1 LNKKSEFQPKMS
13 KPIQPARTTG
23 LHRAAITVDPVSQ
36 TALPIVQEVLRSPG
50 QSLDTTVRAFLEPR
64 FGHDFSNV
72 RVHTDDRAAT
82 SARAVNALAYTVG
95 SHIAFDTGLYR
106 PNASDGKQLLAHE
119 LTHVVQQHGQ
129 TPTDSP
135 PIETAPSFER
145 QADAA
150 ARTVAM
156 GRQLS
161 ELPLRVRSAVQRAV
175 SPEDV
180 AIEMVGKQFTL
191 SEPSGALTTGDT
203 VTVASWSNASDT
215 VSVSHPKLAAGPIDV
230 PKRIIR
236 PVRTAVAG
244 VDPYSAGVDSQA
256 QAVAKNEKQL
266 ADWMAKEPQYKT
278 AKQKKAFGEE
288 KTRLEG
294 LLTKRKSTLNR
305 RLIQETM
312 FNRFDAVIKRE
323 VDAAN
328 TAHGLKG
335 KDALD
340 PNLLKS
346 MLFQESQ
353 LGTSGTHLEVPPS
366 HPVKTRFNLGQVID
380 SSAMALLT
388 LFEREQPAVM
398 TTYSLTGLR
407 ADLAKAQRERED
419 LKKKATRSVAEEA
432 RLTELNRLSGGS
444 WETFIWEYTG
454 TGASKGFNDA
464 VTDFF
469 AGAAPA
475 RNEDYEFW
483 IHMAVLWLFEK
494 HKSGMSWP
502 ETIRAYNGSGARAE
516 HYRDAVVKRAGTAR
530 AAATK
535 KTDFVP
541 GGI

>member
-1 LNKKSEFQPKMS
+1 MGMLQ
-13 KPIQPARTTG
+13 
-23 LHRAAITVDPVSQ
+23 RAAITTESVSEM
-36 TALPIVQEVLRSPG
+36 APPIVHDVLRSPG
-50 QSLDTTVRAFLEPR
+50 QPLDITARAFMEPR

-95 SHIAFDTGLYR
+95 SHIAFDTGRYR
-106 PNASDGKQLLAHE
+106 PDSGNGQRLLAHE

-129 TPTDSP
+129 IPTGSP
-135 PIETAPSFER
+135 LIETAPSSFER

-150 ARTVAM
+150 ATTVAM
-156 GRQLS
+156 GQRLCERPFRIGS
-161 ELPLRVRSAVQRAV
+161 VVQRAV

-180 AIEMVGKQFTL
+180 AIEMIGKQFTL
-191 SEPSGALTTGDT
+191 SEASGALTAGDV

-215 VSVSHPKLAAGPIDV
+215 VSVSHPKLAAGPITV

-236 PVRTAVAG
+236 PVRTVVAG
-244 VDPYSAGVDSQA
+244 VDPYSAGVASQA

-380 SSAMALLT
+380 SSGLALLT

-419 LKKKATRSVAEEA
+419 LKKKAARSVAEEA

-444 WETFIWEYTG
+444 WETFIWEYTA

-502 ETIRAYNGSGARAE
+502 ETIRAYNGSGARAK
-516 HYRDAVVKRAGTAR
+516 HYRDAVVKRAGAAR